1 MLDFLE
7 IYFACNG
14 SVQAIS
20 QKLFIHKN
28 TVQYKIKKMCIR
40 DRLHLLQHGAYAG
53 KICAVFQKFLFHVF
67 LRSGKGRQN
76 AALFLIICGIKL
88 LW

>member
-1 MLDFLE
+1 MGCRCIDQNVKNIYEKVEFAGRIGRLYFLE

-28 TVQYKIKKMCIR
+28 TVQYKIKKIADATGYDPR
-40 DRLHLLQHGAYAG
+40 RLTDTVLLYLCV
-53 KICAVFQKFLFHVF
+53 K
-67 LRSGKGRQN
+67 LRK
-76 AALFLIICGIKL
+76 A
-88 LW
+88 

>member
-1 MLDFLE
+1 MERIWGGTKSSMDEMLDFLE

-28 TVQYKIKKMCIR
+28 TVQYKIKKIADATGYDPR
-40 DRLHLLQHGAYAG
+40 RLTDAVLLYLCV
-53 KICAVFQKFLFHVF
+53 K
-67 LRSGKGRQN
+67 LRK
-76 AALFLIICGIKL
+76 A
-88 LW
+88 

>member
-1 MLDFLE
+1 MQQAAFLNRL
-7 IYFACNG
+7 IGCLGGRFDSG
-14 SVQAIS
+14 
-20 QKLFIHKN
+20 LLLL
-28 TVQYKIKKMCIR
+28 
-40 DRLHLLQHGAYAG
+40 LHLLQHGAYAG